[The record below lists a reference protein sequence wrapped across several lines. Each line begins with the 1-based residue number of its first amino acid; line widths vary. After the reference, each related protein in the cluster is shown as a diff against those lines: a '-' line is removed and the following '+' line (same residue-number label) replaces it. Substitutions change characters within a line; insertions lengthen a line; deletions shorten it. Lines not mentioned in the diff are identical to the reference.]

1 MHNPRKWLPGIPKG
15 FPLATTKPVVERLA
29 YSPAEAA
36 QALGISR
43 AKCCELIA
51 DGTLPSLKL
60 DRRRLIRPAA
70 IEALLDHLQGP
81 GADGAG

>member
-1 MHNPRKWLPGIPKG
+1 MVVPVPSHPGE
-15 FPLATTKPVVERLA
+15 VDRLA

-43 AKCCELIA
+43 ARLYQLLD

-60 DRRRLIRPAA
+60 GRRRLIRSAA
-70 IEALLDHLQGP
+70 LVELLDRLEV
-81 GADGAG
+81 A

>member
-1 MHNPRKWLPGIPKG
+1 M
-15 FPLATTKPVVERLA
+15 ATTKNVVERLA

-81 GADGAG
+81 DGAG